1 MLSIVSTLEVDTY
14 MNVTKPRRTRRTHT
28 ETFKR
33 SLIEACNEPGASVAG
48 IALANGVNANQL
60 RRWMSF
66 CGYLLLFEPFRLA
79 IPIARKFRFQGRLA
93 KKQPSRQRRN
103 LSQFGFVSDFQWNNQ
118 ADARC
123 PVQAFAFPGGIELQ
137 IDAFSGQTFAD

>member
-1 MLSIVSTLEVDTY
+1 

-48 IALANGVNANQL
+48 VALANGVNANQL

-66 CGYLLLFEPFRLA
+66 GCYLLLFEPFRLA
-79 IPIARKFRFQGRLA
+79 IPIARKFRF
-93 KKQPSRQRRN
+93 
-103 LSQFGFVSDFQWNNQ
+103 
-118 ADARC
+118 
-123 PVQAFAFPGGIELQ
+123 
-137 IDAFSGQTFAD
+137 